1 MAQVGCVSGIRLLAG
16 SGVFPVARCGV
27 PIPDPADANLEMP
40 AAVTSLSYTAIRNIT
55 DRHMNPNGC
64 VMPATWFVMAQDTQ
78 PDLVRQ
84 LYSAGH
90 EIATQTLTG
99 PGMPNATEI
108 VGCRT
113 WLNQVAGHILTFGF
127 EWCGS

>member
-1 MAQVGCVSGIRLLAG
+1 MFAEHRHCSLVWDTYCLTL
-16 SGVFPVARCGV
+16 
-27 PIPDPADANLEMP
+27 DANLEMR

-64 VMPATWFVMAQDTQ
+64 LMPATWFVMAQDTQ
-78 PDLVRQ
+78 PELVRQ

-99 PGMPNATEI
+99 PGMPDATEI